1 VCLLVL
7 NLGVCLKRPLFAAD
21 IDMSNGIQTDILI
34 IGAGPSGAVA
44 AGILCRGDTPR
55 EVLVLERG
63 TFPRFSIGESLLP
76 QSMAYFEE
84 AGMLPAIVEAGFQ
97 YKNGAQF
104 SWDGQFSSFDFREK
118 FSEGWGTTYQVQR
131 ADFDSVLIKEAE
143 KQGAQVRFKQE
154 VIDYS
159 YNASTKKCTVTVQDH
174 ENNAQYQ
181 VEANF
186 VLDASGF
193 ARVLPRLLDLEVPSD
208 FPVRQAIFT
217 HVDDNIPPNTFDR
230 NKILITVHPKHVD
243 VWFWLIPFSNG
254 RCSLGVV
261 AEQAFLDT
269 VPGESADKLK
279 FLVGEDAYLAQLL
292 GNAGWPNPIQ
302 AITGYSAN
310 VKSLIGDGYA
320 LLGNAG
326 EFLDPVFSS
335 GITIAVKSSSLA
347 CGCLKREAAGEAV
360 DWAED
365 YERALK
371 VGVNAFRTYVEAW
384 YDGDFQKVVFSKS
397 HNEDVRRMISSIL
410 AGYAWDVS
418 NPFVE
423 KSKRRLNLI
432 RELCE

>member
-1 VCLLVL
+1 M
-7 NLGVCLKRPLFAAD
+7 LKKQVPL
-21 IDMSNGIQTDILI
+21 
-34 IGAGPSGAVA
+34 
-44 AGILCRGDTPR
+44 
-55 EVLVLERG
+55 
-63 TFPRFSIGESLLP
+63 LLP
-76 QSMAYFEE
+76 
-84 AGMLPAIVEAGFQ
+84 
-97 YKNGAQF
+97 
-104 SWDGQFSSFDFREK
+104 
-118 FSEGWGTTYQVQR
+118 
-131 ADFDSVLIKEAE
+131 
-143 KQGAQVRFKQE
+143 FK
-154 VIDYS
+154 
-159 YNASTKKCTVTVQDH
+159 
-174 ENNAQYQ
+174 
-181 VEANF
+181 
-186 VLDASGF
+186 
-193 ARVLPRLLDLEVPSD
+193 
-208 FPVRQAIFT
+208 
-217 HVDDNIPPNTFDR
+217 

>member
-1 VCLLVL
+1 MAFDSESW
-7 NLGVCLKRPLFAAD
+7 GVSKCPSFVAS
-21 IDMSNGIQTDILI
+21 IDMSDGIQTDILI

-44 AGILCRGDTPR
+44 AGILCRGDAKR

-104 SWDGQFSSFDFREK
+104 SWNGHFSSFDFREK

-174 ENNAQYQ
+174 ENNTQYQ

-261 AEQAFLDT
+261 AEQVFLDAL
-269 VPGESADKLK
+269 PGEPADKLK
-279 FLVGEDAYLAQLL
+279 FLVGEDAYLAELL
-292 GNAGWPNPIQ
+292 ANAGWPNPVQ

-347 CGCLKREAAGEAV
+347 CDCLKREAAGEAV

-384 YDGDFQKVVFSKS
+384 YDGDFQKVVFSDN
-397 HNEDVRRMISSIL
+397 HNDSVRRMISSIL

>member
-1 VCLLVL
+1 
-7 NLGVCLKRPLFAAD
+7 
-21 IDMSNGIQTDILI
+21 MSNGIQTDILI

-131 ADFDSVLIKEAE
+131 ADFDNVLIKEAE

-154 VIDYS
+154 VVDYA
-159 YNASTKKCTVTVQDH
+159 YDAATKKCTVTVQDH
-174 ENNAQYQ
+174 ENNTQYQ
-181 VEANF
+181 VQANF

-193 ARVLPRLLDLEVPSD
+193 ARVLPRLLDLEMPTGY
-208 FPVRQAIFT
+208 PTRQAIFT

>member
-1 VCLLVL
+1 
-7 NLGVCLKRPLFAAD
+7 
-21 IDMSNGIQTDILI
+21 MSNGIQTDILI

>member
-1 VCLLVL
+1 
-7 NLGVCLKRPLFAAD
+7 
-21 IDMSNGIQTDILI
+21 M
-34 IGAGPSGAVA
+34 
-44 AGILCRGDTPR
+44 
-55 EVLVLERG
+55 
-63 TFPRFSIGESLLP
+63 
-76 QSMAYFEE
+76 
-84 AGMLPAIVEAGFQ
+84 
-97 YKNGAQF
+97 
-104 SWDGQFSSFDFREK
+104 
-118 FSEGWGTTYQVQR
+118 QR